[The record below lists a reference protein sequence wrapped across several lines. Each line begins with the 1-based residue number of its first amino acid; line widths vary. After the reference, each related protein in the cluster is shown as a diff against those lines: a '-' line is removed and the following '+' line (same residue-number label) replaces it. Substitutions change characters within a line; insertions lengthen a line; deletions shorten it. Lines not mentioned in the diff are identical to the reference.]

1 MWHVN
6 KLWAIYGPDNQNFL
20 ALLHVLYDE
29 RFLLQ
34 EPVT

>member
-6 KLWAIYGPDNQNFL
+6 KLWAIYGPNNQNFL
-20 ALLHVLYDE
+20 ALLHVYDE
-29 RFLLQ
+29 RLLLQ